1 MLKNKTL
8 STVIN
13 GLPYYSKSK
22 IVIQIKSAGDFDND
36 LFLISVKH
44 TTGWT
49 GDLDKAYFFPSKEEA
64 NKVAARIAS
73 EHRTCFVQEYA
84 IVYECKEEV
93 RFTQKTN

>member
-1 MLKNKTL
+1 MTKKKMLSVVTD
-8 STVIN
+8 

-22 IVIQIKSAGDFDND
+22 IVIQIKLVGDFDND
-36 LFLISVKH
+36 LFLISERR
-44 TTGWT
+44 TTAWT
-49 GDLDKAYFFPSKEEA
+49 GDLDKAYVFPSKEEA

-73 EHRTCFVQEYA
+73 EHRICFVQEYT